1 MKIAIL
7 SDIHGNLPNL
17 EKALKFI
24 KIEKNV
30 DFYVFLGDVVGYG
43 PWSNECVEII
53 RDIKNSDKIL
63 GNHEEYFIKKNCNSK
78 NELTKLFFEH
88 SFQDFK
94 YAKEIKKYK
103 KYIVHNK
110 IRFTH
115 TVKDQ
120 YIYKD
125 TNLAINENLVIGH
138 SHSQFVRKIHKYWL
152 INPGSLGQNRKN
164 IIKMEFAILDTKNC
178 NIDLISKKANINY
191 LLNEMKVRKYPLQCI
206 EYYLKRIK

>member
-7 SDIHGNLPNL
+7 SDIHGNLPYL

-24 KIEKNV
+24 KKKNV

-53 RDIKNSDKIL
+53 KGIKNSEKIL
-63 GNHEEYFIKKNCNSK
+63 GNHEEYFIKKNCNSN

-88 SFQDFK
+88 SFKNFK
-94 YAKEIKKYK
+94 CAEEIKNYK
-103 KYIVHNK
+103 KYIICDEIK
-110 IRFTH
+110 FTH
-115 TVKDQ
+115 TVNNQ

-125 TNLAINENLVIGH
+125 TNLKIYENLVIGH
-138 SHSQFVRKIHKYWL
+138 SHTQFVKKINKYWL

-164 IIKMEFAILDTKNC
+164 IQKMEFAILNTQNC
-178 NIDLISKKANINY
+178 NIDFISKKADINY
-191 LLNEMKVRKYPLQCI
+191 LLNEMRLKKYPLQCI
-206 EYYLKRIK
+206 EYYLRRIT